1 MRAVFLVAL
10 KQTAT
15 ALSFHKHAFVSS
27 VWKIETSTETTRK
40 HFSLGRKR
48 LKCKRKL
55 AAAEMSSE
63 YEHNV
68 GQLLAEK
75 RAKLQELEKNQEKNA
90 GRIASLKLEIE
101 TLESMYEN
109 YNLGMNVFRRA
120 QGGRTGLRE

>member
-1 MRAVFLVAL
+1 
-10 KQTAT
+10 
-15 ALSFHKHAFVSS
+15 
-27 VWKIETSTETTRK
+27 
-40 HFSLGRKR
+40 
-48 LKCKRKL
+48 
-55 AAAEMSSE
+55 MSSE

-109 YNLGMNVFRRA
+109 YNLGMSVFRRA